1 LDEKFIRLWRKS
13 DHPDQPSPK
22 TTVGT
27 AKLNCLNIMIKPI
40 GDWKEIF
47 APTKNSRYVNDH
59 TIFADK
65 SGQYRLIG
73 TTSSKNYAVHRERFF
88 VEAIADKIDGTY
100 IENKITFKYDPH
112 PGVKISPFVFFSDKD
127 KKFHLFFGPWKISHY
142 ISDDGE
148 NWTYAGVAVKTIWPL
163 TRDPYIFHYNDKY
176 LMYLTGSNNR
186 IIVFESLDLSKWKYI
201 GAALKL
207 GLGSPVSPNSAC
219 ESPSVLEHNGSFYL
233 FTTIV
238 PGLVGVKKHYNDTF
252 VFRSSNPYDFGKF
265 NGKNGQNAKLIGQL
279 ETHAPEIFIQ
289 DDKIFYTTC
298 GWSKMPRPEGVDCD
312 GVCIRELEID

>member
-1 LDEKFIRLWRKS
+1 
-13 DHPDQPSPK
+13 
-22 TTVGT
+22 
-27 AKLNCLNIMIKPI
+27 
-40 GDWKEIF
+40 
-47 APTKNSRYVNDH
+47 
-59 TIFADK
+59 
-65 SGQYRLIG
+65 
-73 TTSSKNYAVHRERFF
+73 
-88 VEAIADKIDGTY
+88 
-100 IENKITFKYDPH
+100 
-112 PGVKISPFVFFSDKD
+112 
-127 KKFHLFFGPWKISHY
+127 
-142 ISDDGE
+142 
-148 NWTYAGVAVKTIWPL
+148 
-163 TRDPYIFHYNDKY
+163 
-176 LMYLTGSNNR
+176 MYLTGSNNR